1 MSFIANPAN
10 RDSQHRFIVVDANYI
25 VQYSNPAFC
34 QWVEKE
40 AHELLGY
47 SLINLFFK
55 GNQPDCKAYY
65 YPLLYTVAE
74 KQALT
79 ALECYLPVLKKDN
92 WCLVNTYLHQDE
104 AGQVQYAA
112 ASYVPI
118 EQYQEMEKKLKVI
131 SVSVISSLA
140 KAIDARDHYTG
151 RHSENVAQLMAD
163 FAVFRGLPAEEI
175 HLAYLLGKVH
185 DIGKIGVPEAILNKP
200 TWLEDHEFAFIKR
213 HPDIG
218 AAILAEISGFEE
230 IAFVVRSHHER
241 YDGTGYPQGLYG
253 NSIPFL
259 SRMLAICDAY
269 DAMTS
274 VRCYRQSFS
283 VNRAVQEIEKG
294 GGFQFDPEL
303 SRKFVNFQLKRN
315 KASNYGA

>member
-1 MSFIANPAN
+1 MSFIANTAN
-10 RDSQHRFIVVDANYI
+10 DDSKHRFIVVDANYI

-40 AHELLGY
+40 AHELLGC

-55 GNQPDCKAYY
+55 GNQPDGKAYC
-65 YPLLYTVAE
+65 YPLFYTVEE

-79 ALECYLPVLKKDN
+79 AIECYLPVVKKDN

-112 ASYVPI
+112 ACYVPI

-131 SVSVISSLA
+131 SVSVISALA

-151 RHSENVAQLMAD
+151 NHSKNVAQLMAD
-163 FAVFRGLPAEEI
+163 FAVFQGLSGEEV
-175 HLAYLLGKVH
+175 HLAYLLGIVH

-200 TWLEDHEFAFIKR
+200 TWLEEHEFAFIKR

-218 AAILAEISGFEE
+218 AAILSEISGFEE
-230 IAFVVRSHHER
+230 IALIVRSHHER
-241 YDGTGYPQGLYG
+241 YDGTGYPQGLYR
-253 NSIPFL
+253 NNIPLL

-274 VRCYRQSFS
+274 LRCYRQPFS
-283 VNRAVQEIEKG
+283 SKKAVQEIEKG

-303 SRKFVNFQLKRN
+303 SRRFVSFQLKRN
-315 KASNYGA
+315 KKSNYGA